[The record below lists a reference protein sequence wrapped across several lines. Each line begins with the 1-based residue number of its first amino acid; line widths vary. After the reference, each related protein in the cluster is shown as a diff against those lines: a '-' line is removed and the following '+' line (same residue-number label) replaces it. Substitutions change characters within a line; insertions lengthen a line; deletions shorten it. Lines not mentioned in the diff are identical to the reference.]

1 MIGHYVN
8 DSGVLCRCNAKGT
21 EVCIADFRV
30 EVDKV
35 KIYLDID
42 GNECSR
48 GYCVR
53 YYTDKFIGCDEIS
66 SEHLEKYDYSAYSP
80 ELLLSPV
87 VKSAAK
93 EVAYYIYSEAKK
105 APTESIIRFERL
117 GWHRKADGTYY
128 YCAGDT
134 VISADMSTDIAIAP
148 ALSNKFRLEI
158 DDSLEEATAA
168 DRALC
173 HASIDGEYSS
183 VIFATG
189 ILGLIRQLILDA
201 DIKPPSIIY
210 LVGNSQSRKTSLSKL
225 CCLMYNR
232 SRLQS
237 DSNTGISR
245 ISSSEAKTEA
255 LTDEYKDAAY
265 IVDDLYATPDSKVKR
280 ENERRLR
287 NVIRNYADNSPRQT
301 MHGGYQ
307 NSAQILV
314 TGEYLLNTKT
324 DVGRCFVIKVNRQ
337 INSAALAKYQ
347 NQPLVL
353 STAYFYFIK
362 WLCTHYDETVEKLR
376 QGFAQMRRET
386 YAHKIGYERLYEQ
399 AFLLDFAF
407 GLFCD
412 YAVKAG
418 GIEQS
423 VCEKAKRTFG
433 EITTSAV
440 EFQGE
445 IMKNLER
452 KETTQINYSKELVQ
466 LLREEYIILGKKGS
480 RCFRKKN
487 HIYITCNY
495 LTDVLYEKH
504 GLRVTSK
511 AVTKYFSD
519 RHINEKD
526 GDKNVVKYGEAGKR
540 YLVLDESRLA
550 QDAQSLEA
558 EIESLFR

>member
-1 MIGHYVN
+1 MIGQYVDDN
-8 DSGVLCRCNAKGT
+8 GVLCRRNAKGT

-66 SEHLEKYDYSAYSP
+66 SERLEKYDYSAYSP
-80 ELLLSPV
+80 ELQLSPL

-93 EVAYYIYSEAKK
+93 EVAYYIRCEAKK
-105 APTESIIRFERL
+105 APTESITRFERL
-117 GWHRKADGTYY
+117 GWHSKADGTYY
-128 YCAGDT
+128 YCAGNT
-134 VISADMSTDIAIAP
+134 VISADMSTDITIAP

-158 DDSLEEATAA
+158 DDSLEEAMAA

-183 VIFATG
+183 VVFAAG
-189 ILGLIRQLILDA
+189 ILGLIRQMILDA

-307 NSAQILV
+307 NNAQILV

-347 NQPLVL
+347 NQPLTL

-362 WLCTHYDETVEKLR
+362 WLCTHYDETVAKLR

-412 YAVKAG
+412 YAVEAG
-418 GIEQS
+418 GIERH
-423 VCEKAKRTFG
+423 VCERAKRTFR
-433 EITTSAV
+433 EITASAV

-445 IMKNLER
+445 IMKVLER
-452 KETTQINYSKELVQ
+452 KEAAEPNYSKALIRLINDRSIVV
-466 LLREEYIILGKKGS
+466 GKKGS
-480 RCFRKKN
+480 KCFRKKN
-487 HIYITCNY
+487 HIYITCDY
-495 LTDVLYEKH
+495 LTEVLYNKY
-504 GLRVTSK
+504 GMKIASK
-511 AVTKYFSD
+511 TVTKYFAE
-519 RHINEKD
+519 RHINLRD

-540 YLVLDESRLA
+540 YLALDESRLE
-550 QDAQSLEA
+550 QDAKSLEA